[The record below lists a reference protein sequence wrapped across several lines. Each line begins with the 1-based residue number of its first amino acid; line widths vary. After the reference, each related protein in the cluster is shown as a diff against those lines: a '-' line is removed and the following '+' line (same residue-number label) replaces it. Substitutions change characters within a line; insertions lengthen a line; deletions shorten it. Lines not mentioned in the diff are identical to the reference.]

1 MNNISN
7 DEIRKAVREQYG
19 KVAVAGSSGCGC
31 SSGSCCDESVPDSK
45 VISNVLGYSEKEVT
59 EVPESLKKDMA
70 LFTGCM
76 SGASSITELRNMID
90 SAGFGNIEIEPKD
103 KSREFIRD
111 WAPDSKIE
119 DYVVSA
125 TIQAVK
131 P

>member
-1 MNNISN
+1 
-7 DEIRKAVREQYG
+7 
-19 KVAVAGSSGCGC
+19 
-31 SSGSCCDESVPDSK
+31 
-45 VISNVLGYSEKEVT
+45 
-59 EVPESLKKDMA
+59 
-70 LFTGCM
+70 M
-76 SGASSITELRNMID
+76 SGASSIAELKNMIG
-90 SAGFGNIEIEPKD
+90 SAGFSNIEIEPKD